1 MALKIQRLQLVL
13 AVLVAVQENVPA
25 MLNGMVPLPFGPPG
39 RGGPRCIR
47 SHIFGSG
54 DQAIH
59 LKPHCERGCSGK
71 EPNDGDKCVGVSG
84 TSGPVLII
92 LSGVCQN
99 KTCKISNESEI
110 YKQEMNV
117 SLPSNDVKGEQ
128 IPQLPG
134 CGFTSV
140 QDKARNYL
148 LSTECTACESQLN
161 KTTRPD
167 CTLCIA
173 FQNNTVSGDV
183 TLTLGECHNGTC
195 IPRNPT
201 ETVDVKKELIL
212 NSN

>member
-117 SLPSNDVKGEQ
+117 SLPSNDVKEEQ

-140 QDKARNYL
+140 QDKARKA
-148 LSTECTACESQLN
+148 S
-161 KTTRPD
+161 
-167 CTLCIA
+167 
-173 FQNNTVSGDV
+173 QNNTKSGNV
-183 TLTLGECHNGTC
+183 TLTVGECKNGTC
-195 IPRNPT
+195 VPLNPT
-201 ETVDVKKELIL
+201 ETVDVRKELIS
-212 NSN
+212 NSD